1 MIRFEDDLLII
12 LKYQMQKK
20 SSKKVKENK
29 KISRRG
35 FFNRVW
41 AWLGIIAG
49 IEITGVS
56 LAFIFSGGKRSEKK
70 DLSQVKTIGRIDDI
84 SPDSVY
90 PFRSGQL
97 YLVRMKDGGF
107 LALSIKCT
115 HLGCSIRWNEE
126 QEKFICP
133 CHSSEFD
140 IKGNVLN
147 PPAPTAL
154 DSYPV
159 IIEQGI
165 VKVDLGKKI
174 KRRRF
179 ERSDLTYV

>member
-1 MIRFEDDLLII
+1 
-12 LKYQMQKK
+12 MQKK
-20 SSKKVKENK
+20 SSKKVKEKK

-41 AWLGIIAG
+41 AWLGVIAG

-56 LAFIFSGGKRSEKK
+56 LAFIFSGGKRSELK
-70 DLSQVKTIGRIDDI
+70 DLSQIKTIGRIDDI

-140 IKGNVLN
+140 IKGNVLS

-154 DSYPV
+154 DTYPV

-179 ERSDLTYV
+179 DRSDLTYV

>member
-1 MIRFEDDLLII
+1 
-12 LKYQMQKK
+12 MQKK
-20 SSKKVKENK
+20 SSKKRKEKK

-41 AWLGIIAG
+41 AWLGVIAG

-140 IKGNVLN
+140 IKGNVLS

-154 DSYPV
+154 DTYPV

-179 ERSDLTYV
+179 DRSDLTYV

>member
-1 MIRFEDDLLII
+1 
-12 LKYQMQKK
+12 MQKK
-20 SSKKVKENK
+20 SSKKVKEKK

-41 AWLGIIAG
+41 AWLGVIAG

-56 LAFIFSGGKRSEKK
+56 LAFIFSGGKRSEIK
-70 DLSQVKTIGRIDDI
+70 DLSQIKTIGRIDDI

-140 IKGNVLN
+140 IKGNVLS

-154 DSYPV
+154 DTYPV

-179 ERSDLTYV
+179 DRSDLTYV

>member
-1 MIRFEDDLLII
+1 
-12 LKYQMQKK
+12 MQKK

>member
-1 MIRFEDDLLII
+1 
-12 LKYQMQKK
+12 MQKK
-20 SSKKVKENK
+20 SSKKVKEKK

-41 AWLGIIAG
+41 AWLGVIAG

-56 LAFIFSGGKRSEKK
+56 LAFIFSGGKRSEIK
-70 DLSQVKTIGRIDDI
+70 DLSQIKTIGRIDDI

-154 DSYPV
+154 DTYPV

-179 ERSDLTYV
+179 DRSDLTYV

>member
-1 MIRFEDDLLII
+1 
-12 LKYQMQKK
+12 MQKRI
-20 SSKKVKENK
+20 SKKVKEKK

-41 AWLGIIAG
+41 AWLGVIAG
-49 IEITGVS
+49 IELTGIS

-115 HLGCSIRWNEE
+115 HLGCSIRWNEDH
-126 QEKFICP
+126 EKFICP

-154 DSYPV
+154 NTFPV
-159 IIEQGI
+159 IIEQGV